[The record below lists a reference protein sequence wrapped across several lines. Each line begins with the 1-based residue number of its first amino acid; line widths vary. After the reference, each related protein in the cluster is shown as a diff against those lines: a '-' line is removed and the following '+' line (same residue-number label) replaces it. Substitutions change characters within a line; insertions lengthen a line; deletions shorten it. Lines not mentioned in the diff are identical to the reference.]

1 MFGFR
6 KGYLHIYSHF
16 TRDEGPWD
24 FLIGLVLTIVITIF
38 VISKWNNG
46 DRMDT
51 VMTAALLYLLAI
63 PYTCWRGFCYFRP
76 HYESRH
82 IMLGG
87 TMHNW
92 FLRKKV
98 LFLLIIAFLWWI
110 SFLFCNLIYLVFTES
125 PDHIIPALWESIFPE
140 FGVLLSFMGAYRS
153 YQDYRLYYK
162 SLERENK
169 QKGE

>member
-1 MFGFR
+1 
-6 KGYLHIYSHF
+6 
-16 TRDEGPWD
+16 
-24 FLIGLVLTIVITIF
+24 
-38 VISKWNNG
+38 
-46 DRMDT
+46 
-51 VMTAALLYLLAI
+51 
-63 PYTCWRGFCYFRP
+63 
-76 HYESRH
+76 
-82 IMLGG
+82 MLGG

-140 FGVLLSFMGAYRS
+140 FGVLLSFTGAYRS